1 MKVKIKLVDEKMPLP
16 EYKTVGAVGFDLYL
30 RQEEKI
36 APHAVV
42 RMPANVVIKVPKGHF
57 LLINGRSSTP
67 GKFGLFVFPGII
79 DPDYCGDEDE
89 FSIQAMNLTN
99 KTIRIEKGLRVAQ
112 GILIKISKANFN
124 VVSKMGSKSRG
135 GYGTTGHK

>member
-1 MKVKIKLVDEKMPLP
+1 MKVKIKLIDKSLPVP
-16 EYKTVGAVGFDLYL
+16 EYKTAGAVGFDLYL
-30 RQEEKI
+30 RNNEI
-36 APHAVV
+36 IMPRAVV

-112 GILIKISKANFN
+112 GILIKISKANFD
-124 VVSKMGSKSRG
+124 VVTKMGEKSRG